1 MAERIYTEQEV
12 FEIIERAAELQMQ
25 TARSREDRSGLTL
38 SELETVAKETGLD
51 PAHLRRAVAELDEPG
66 NALFDASAR
75 TTSTHIFME
84 RWVPGAL
91 TPEVWEDIVAE
102 LRHRFDTDLG
112 AMMGVN
118 YGTGTTEQIGRT
130 LEWKHTSAAG
140 VETRAM
146 LRPRGDGVRIRLGQ
160 RVGWGNPVAESAMYG
175 ASLAFLAAVI
185 AGVVSGS
192 GWIAAAAA
200 LLTLIV
206 AVPLILYADRAWR
219 RKKHRELHDLAD
231 NISALVATPIEASA
245 GDAVQQA
252 TGQETTASPVLDSSL
267 LDSDRASDDEWTPPS
282 RNRTQA

>member
-1 MAERIYTEQEV
+1 MAERTYTEQEV

-25 TARSREDRSGLTL
+25 AARNDADQTGLTL

-66 NALFDASAR
+66 NALFDTNAG
-75 TTSTHIFME
+75 TTSTHIFVE

-130 LEWKHTSAAG
+130 LEWKHTSGAG

-146 LRPRGDGVRIRLGQ
+146 LRPRGDGVRIRLSQ
-160 RVGWGNPVAESAMYG
+160 RVGWGNPVAESATYG
-175 ASLAFLAAVI
+175 ASLAFLAACI
-185 AGVVSGS
+185 AGPVSGS
-192 GWIAAAAA
+192 GWIAVAAA
-200 LLTLIV
+200 LLTLLV

-219 RKKHRELHDLAD
+219 KKKHRELHDLAD
-231 NISALVATPIEASA
+231 SISSLVATPIEASA

-252 TGQETTASPVLDSSL
+252 TGQETTASSSLDPSL
-267 LDSDRASDDEWTPPS
+267 LDRDRASDEQASPS
-282 RNRTQA
+282 RNRTRA

>member
-1 MAERIYTEQEV
+1 MAERTYTEQEV

-25 TARSREDRSGLTL
+25 ASQSREERSGLTL

-66 NALFDASAR
+66 NALFDASTR

-91 TPEVWEDIVAE
+91 TPEVWEDIAAE

-130 LEWKHTSAAG
+130 LEWKHTSGAG

-192 GWIAAAAA
+192 GWVAAAAA

-231 NISALVATPIEASA
+231 NISALVATPIEVSA
-245 GDAVQQA
+245 GEAGPQA
-252 TGQETTASPVLDSSL
+252 TGQETASSPVLDSSL
-267 LDSDRASDDEWTPPS
+267 LDGDSDSDDERTPPS